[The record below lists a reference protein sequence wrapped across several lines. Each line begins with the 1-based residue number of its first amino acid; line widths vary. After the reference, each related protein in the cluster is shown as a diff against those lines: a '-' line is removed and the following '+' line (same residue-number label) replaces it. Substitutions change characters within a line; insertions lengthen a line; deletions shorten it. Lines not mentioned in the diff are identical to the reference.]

1 MACLISL
8 YLGFLQLLLCLVVGS
23 TSSTLLCLFLGVP
36 MYTGFVLCTNY
47 IIEFHFEAGGIPT
60 HTYYWLVSSP
70 THHVYVSGHFLSTL
84 HRHLLLTLM
93 RSLPVCPYSE
103 EHLHLHQLH
112 LSFPLLTSTPPPDS
126 FMKTSTVCFP
136 ISTPFW
142 LIIAHG

>member
-8 YLGFLQLLLCLVVGS
+8 YLCFLQLLLCLVVGS

-93 RSLPVCPYSE
+93 RSLLICPYSE
-103 EHLHLHQLH
+103 EHLHQLH
-112 LSFPLLTSTPPPDS
+112 LSFPLLTLTHPPDS
-126 FMKTSTVCFP
+126 FMKLPLCASLSP
-136 ISTPFW
+136 RPFY
-142 LIIAHG
+142 

>member
-8 YLGFLQLLLCLVVGS
+8 YLCFLQLLLCLVVGS

-103 EHLHLHQLH
+103 EHLHQLH

-126 FMKTSTVCFP
+126 FMKASTVCFP